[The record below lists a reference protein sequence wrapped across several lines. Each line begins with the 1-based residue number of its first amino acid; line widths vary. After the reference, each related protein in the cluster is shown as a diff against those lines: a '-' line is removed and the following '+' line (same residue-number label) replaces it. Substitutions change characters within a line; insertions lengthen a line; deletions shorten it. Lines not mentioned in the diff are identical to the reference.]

1 MKSSIHLFYGI
12 IIGILATLCMGLNK
26 EEQKQF
32 REIKL
37 VSWKTK
43 AAPSAIER
51 LRNQTAGF
59 YEVPPA
65 RDFLPAGQL
74 KLENQSW
81 DRIIASDSAK
91 PDAIR
96 KAGWAIIDVEI
107 GAKGEQY
114 FLIGK

>member
-1 MKSSIHLFYGI
+1 
-12 IIGILATLCMGLNK
+12 
-26 EEQKQF
+26 
-32 REIKL
+32 
-37 VSWKTK
+37 
-43 AAPSAIER
+43 
-51 LRNQTAGF
+51 
-59 YEVPPA
+59 
-65 RDFLPAGQL
+65 

-96 KAGWAIIDVEI
+96 KAGWTIIDVEI